1 MEKDAKTK
9 LIEAAIPL
17 FPQKGYAGVSIREI
31 ADAAGVNSA
40 AISYYFGGKEGLY
53 GAVLQT
59 LYSQIDTVLEKKKS
73 DTSDAASFA
82 HDFAMKAVAMHQQN
96 PYLVKYLYME
106 MINPTRFCDTVIKE
120 QLVKVF
126 RFLYDGIQ
134 EAIDKGE
141 FRSDL
146 DVGFATLSLS
156 SIINMYFIVGPMRRR
171 VMQRDDEEIAY
182 VEQAVELFLNGARR
196 QDDGKTT
203 T

>member
-9 LIEAAIPL
+9 LIEAAMPL
-17 FPQKGYAGVSIREI
+17 FPQKGYSGVSIREI

-59 LYSQIDTVLEKKKS
+59 LYSQIDTVLEQNKP
-73 DTSDAASFA
+73 DTPDAASFA
-82 HDFAMKAVAMHQQN
+82 HDFAMKAVAMHQKN

-134 EAIDKGE
+134 EAINKGE
-141 FRSDL
+141 FRPDL
-146 DVGFATLSLS
+146 DVGFAALSLS

-171 VMQRDDEEIAY
+171 IMQRDDESIAY

-196 QDDGKTT
+196 QNDGKTT
-203 T
+203 I